1 MAGGLQRCGVA
12 FVLAV
17 WTPQSSQQVV
27 GCGRGDF
34 PVLPICCLSG
44 IGFGVLSLGQLA
56 VLDLY
61 LWLEREAAVAELLD
75 VHQSSISR
83 HVRSA
88 LKTMELRLDAGGAHR
103 TLLGDQELLAGER
116 GVHQLARLRGRAP
129 LRIDATYSS
138 GPWLLSSPPAGWL
151 VGRFH
156 LPGLA
161 RPLELLRDRV
171 IDAWI
176 NCHHPDL
183 SDLEDPELLVLPLTR
198 FPAWLMAAAE
208 HPLAGEHGLQLDDLH
223 RFPSL
228 ALAEG
233 LAPVFE
239 KAVKQQGLWN
249 TPVRMSRF
257 SIDDRE
263 GRCADQVTM
272 VFGNTVSQT
281 LSPHLVRL
289 DWDLGIVGGQSVVVH
304 RDIAETG
311 PIQDLLELLRRRA
324 RTRQSQH
331 PHLELIGAAR

>member
-17 WTPQSSQQVV
+17 WTPHRSQQVV

-171 IDAWI
+171 IDAWVGSYQ
-176 NCHHPDL
+176 PDL
-183 SDLEDPELLVLPLTR
+183 PGPDDPEWWVLDLLREPVQLL
-198 FPAWLMAAAE
+198 AAPD
-208 HPLAGEHGLQLDDLH
+208 HPLAGEKGLQPGDFDA
-223 RFPSL
+223 FPSL
-228 ALAEG
+228 ALPTGWFPQTEQI
-233 LAPVFE
+233 LRN
-239 KAVKQQGLWN
+239 QGLWHDI
-249 TPVRMSRF
+249 VRLQRYDPS
-257 SIDDRE
+257 SWE
-263 GRCADQVTM
+263 GRCADGVTLTY
-272 VFGNTVSQT
+272 GQSLTEALQPT
-281 LSPHLVRL
+281 TVRL
-289 DWDLGIVGGQSVVVH
+289 DWNLGLTTGEALVVRRDLLDQAPIQRLAEHLQRQARTIAELFPDVEVVV
-304 RDIAETG
+304 
-311 PIQDLLELLRRRA
+311 
-324 RTRQSQH
+324 
-331 PHLELIGAAR
+331 